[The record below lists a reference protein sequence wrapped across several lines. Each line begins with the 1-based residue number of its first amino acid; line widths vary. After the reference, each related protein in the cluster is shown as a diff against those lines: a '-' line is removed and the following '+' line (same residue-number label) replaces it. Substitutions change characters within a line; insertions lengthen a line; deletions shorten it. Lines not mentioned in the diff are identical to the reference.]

1 MREAQWRH
9 KIKIF
14 TRSQGLVVGF
24 SSWKYHPEQE
34 ENNKTKKKKI
44 YKVKRIKNKTL
55 NGGRTVLFYFFFLF
69 LLCWKVKQE
78 TYLCRINMDT
88 QHKMVIAFS
97 SSSSSKKKKVKK
109 PR

>member
-24 SSWKYHPEQE
+24 FKLKIRPEQE
-34 ENNKTKKKKI
+34 ENNKTKNLQSEI
-44 YKVKRIKNKTL
+44 EL
-55 NGGRTVLFYFFFLF
+55 RTKLWRGEDRFFFFFWF

-97 SSSSSKKKKVKK
+97 SSSSKKKKKVKK